1 MKKQLLMVLAGLL
14 LAVGSAYAQSS
25 RMVADIPF
33 DFVVGNK
40 AFPAGEYTIGSVG
53 VNGETLVLR
62 NTDRHQADKSMF
74 FTPNHC
80 SSAQPQSDS
89 KLVFNMYGNHYYLSQ
104 IWTEGYDQGRE
115 LPKSSREIEE
125 AQLQEGHHVVILAS
139 LFRAR

>member
-1 MKKQLLMVLAGLL
+1 MKKQLLMVFAGLL

-25 RMVADIPF
+25 RLVADIPF

-40 AFPAGEYTIGSVG
+40 VFPAGEYMVKSIGISGATLQLENRDHKQAKSV
-53 VNGETLVLR
+53 
-62 NTDRHQADKSMF
+62 F
-74 FTPNHC
+74 FTPNYC
-80 SSAQPQSDS
+80 SSAQPQSES
-89 KLVFNMYGNHYYLSQ
+89 KLVFNMYGSHFYLSQ

-125 AQLQEGHHVVILAS
+125 AQLQEGHHVVVLAG